1 MYSVH
6 NPTYQAGMQAGLEAR
21 FARAARHSRMV
32 RVLRIAVP
40 GAVGLA
46 MAALIGIATFNPF
59 RALASLPLDM
69 DNLVVSGTKITME
82 SPRLAGFTPDKRPY
96 EMQATTAT
104 QDVTDPDR
112 VELHTLRAKVRME
125 DNSTV
130 TLNSRTGMFNTKTQ
144 VLDLHKDI
152 LMQSSTG
159 YEARLTHAM
168 VDMGRGTVT
177 SDQPVDV
184 KLLNGTLTADTMQVT
199 EKGDVVRF
207 ENKFDRA
214 KFSLLFPAP
223 PHSSPAA
230 RRIDRRRRDG
240 CRRSGRTK
248 LGARRSQRDAGFFP
262 ESRSADPDRSRRAG
276 DAR

>member
-1 MYSVH
+1 
-6 NPTYQAGMQAGLEAR
+6 
-21 FARAARHSRMV
+21 
-32 RVLRIAVP
+32 
-40 GAVGLA
+40 

-104 QDVTDPDR
+104 QDVTDPDH
-112 VELHTLRAKVRME
+112 VELHTLQAKVRME

-207 ENKFDRA
+207 EKNVVMHLVMARP
-214 KFSLLFPAP
+214 PAT
-223 PHSSPAA
+223 AGA
-230 RRIDRRRRDG
+230 GGD
-240 CRRSGRTK
+240 TK
-248 LGARRSQRDAGFFP
+248 
-262 ESRSADPDRSRRAG
+262 
-276 DAR
+276 

>member
-1 MYSVH
+1 VYSIH

-104 QDVTDPDR
+104 QDVTDPDH
-112 VELHTLRAKVRME
+112 VELHTLQAKVRME

-207 ENKFDRA
+207 EKNVVMHLVMARP
-214 KFSLLFPAP
+214 PAT
-223 PHSSPAA
+223 AGA
-230 RRIDRRRRDG
+230 GGD
-240 CRRSGRTK
+240 TK
-248 LGARRSQRDAGFFP
+248 
-262 ESRSADPDRSRRAG
+262 
-276 DAR
+276 

>member
-104 QDVTDPDR
+104 QDVTDPDH
-112 VELHTLRAKVRME
+112 VELHTLQAKVRME

-207 ENKFDRA
+207 EKNVVMHLVMARP
-214 KFSLLFPAP
+214 PAT
-223 PHSSPAA
+223 AGA
-230 RRIDRRRRDG
+230 GGD
-240 CRRSGRTK
+240 TK
-248 LGARRSQRDAGFFP
+248 
-262 ESRSADPDRSRRAG
+262 
-276 DAR
+276 

>member
-1 MYSVH
+1 VYSVH

-104 QDVTDPDR
+104 QDVTDPDH
-112 VELHTLRAKVRME
+112 VELHTLQAKVRME

-207 ENKFDRA
+207 EKNVVMHLVMARP
-214 KFSLLFPAP
+214 PAT
-223 PHSSPAA
+223 AGA
-230 RRIDRRRRDG
+230 GGD
-240 CRRSGRTK
+240 TK
-248 LGARRSQRDAGFFP
+248 
-262 ESRSADPDRSRRAG
+262 
-276 DAR
+276 

>member
-104 QDVTDPDR
+104 QDVTDPDH
-112 VELHTLRAKVRME
+112 VELHTLRPKCGW
-125 DNSTV
+125 
-130 TLNSRTGMFNTKTQ
+130 RTT
-144 VLDLHKDI
+144 
-152 LMQSSTG
+152 
-159 YEARLTHAM
+159 
-168 VDMGRGTVT
+168 
-177 SDQPVDV
+177 
-184 KLLNGTLTADTMQVT
+184 
-199 EKGDVVRF
+199 
-207 ENKFDRA
+207 
-214 KFSLLFPAP
+214 
-223 PHSSPAA
+223 
-230 RRIDRRRRDG
+230 RR
-240 CRRSGRTK
+240 
-248 LGARRSQRDAGFFP
+248 
-262 ESRSADPDRSRRAG
+262 
-276 DAR
+276 

>member
-21 FARAARHSRMV
+21 FARAARHSRLV

-207 ENKFDRA
+207 EKNVVMHLVMARP
-214 KFSLLFPAP
+214 PAT
-223 PHSSPAA
+223 AGA
-230 RRIDRRRRDG
+230 GGD
-240 CRRSGRTK
+240 TK
-248 LGARRSQRDAGFFP
+248 
-262 ESRSADPDRSRRAG
+262 
-276 DAR
+276 

>member
-6 NPTYQAGMQAGLEAR
+6 NPTYQAEMQAGLEAR

-104 QDVTDPDR
+104 QDVTDPDH
-112 VELHTLRAKVRME
+112 VELHTLQAKVRME

-207 ENKFDRA
+207 EKNVVMHLVMDRP
-214 KFSLLFPAP
+214 PAT
-223 PHSSPAA
+223 AGGGG
-230 RRIDRRRRDG
+230 D
-240 CRRSGRTK
+240 TK
-248 LGARRSQRDAGFFP
+248 
-262 ESRSADPDRSRRAG
+262 
-276 DAR
+276 

>member
-1 MYSVH
+1 
-6 NPTYQAGMQAGLEAR
+6 MQAGLEAR

-207 ENKFDRA
+207 ENNVVMHLVMDRPPATADA
-214 KFSLLFPAP
+214 K
-223 PHSSPAA
+223 
-230 RRIDRRRRDG
+230 
-240 CRRSGRTK
+240 
-248 LGARRSQRDAGFFP
+248 
-262 ESRSADPDRSRRAG
+262 
-276 DAR
+276 

>member
-104 QDVTDPDR
+104 QDVTDPDH
-112 VELHTLRAKVRME
+112 VELHTLQAKVRME

-152 LMQSSTG
+152 LMKSSTG

-199 EKGDVVRF
+199 EKGDVVQF
-207 ENKFDRA
+207 EKNVVMHLVMDRP
-214 KFSLLFPAP
+214 PAT
-223 PHSSPAA
+223 AGA
-230 RRIDRRRRDG
+230 GGD
-240 CRRSGRTK
+240 TK
-248 LGARRSQRDAGFFP
+248 
-262 ESRSADPDRSRRAG
+262 
-276 DAR
+276 